1 MKQGNLIVISGPSGT
16 GKGTICKYLLEKHQE
31 ISYSISAT
39 TRKPR
44 TGEVHGVNYWFTEK
58 ADFEQMIQKEE
69 LLEWAEVYGNY
80 YGTPIGR
87 IRDMLSQG
95 RDVLLE
101 IDTQGAMNVKK
112 KFPEGIY
119 IYIIPPS
126 LDELERRIRS
136 RGTDSEESIRCRLQA
151 AIDEI
156 RVGVNYNYIVV
167 NDEVEFAAGKIAAI
181 ITAEHCS
188 MVRNRDMLQ
197 KIGK

>member
-16 GKGTICKYLLEKHQE
+16 GKGTICKYLLGQHPE
-31 ISYSISAT
+31 IAYSISAT

-58 ADFEQMIQKEE
+58 AAFEQMIQNEE

-87 IRDMLSQG
+87 IRDMLGQG

-112 KFPEGIY
+112 KFPEGVY

-126 LDELERRIRS
+126 LAELERRIRS
-136 RGTDSEESIRCRLQA
+136 RGTDSEESILCRLQA

-167 NDEVEFAAGKIAAI
+167 NDEVERAAEKIVAI
-181 ITAEHCS
+181 ITAEQCS